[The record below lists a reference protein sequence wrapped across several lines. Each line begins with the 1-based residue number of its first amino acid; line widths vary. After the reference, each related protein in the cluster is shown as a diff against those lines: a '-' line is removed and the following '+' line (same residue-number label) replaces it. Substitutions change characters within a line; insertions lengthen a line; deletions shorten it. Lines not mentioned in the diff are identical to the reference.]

1 MFPSAYQ
8 KRFSVFSRPLMLV
21 MAAVS
26 MAVASQVMAQK
37 TNALAQ
43 APLFISENYPPLNLL
58 VMGRDH
64 KLYYEAYNDA
74 ADLDGDGALDVGY
87 DPKIDYFGYFHNRV
101 CYEHNGSM
109 FVPKSAAG
117 GSDGKQCNNA
127 WSGDFLNYLTTSRMD
142 AIRKVLYGGYRV
154 EDTPTRTV
162 LQTAYIP
169 QDSHSWGKAYDTNNS
184 PDNPTRDTYDISKYS
199 PLSAPAAG
207 KRHLFAVT
215 TMEQDG
221 APELR
226 VMPDTTFLLW
236 NWISK
241 EAPVARVTC
250 NHPTLRDAN
259 GWPKTVSCDPIT
271 RYTLKVE
278 VCSNS
283 NPALRDSESCKA
295 YPNNGGAPIYKPV
308 GILHDFGENNK
319 MYFGLLTGSYQKNTT
334 GGVLRKNIGKFTD
347 EVDPQT
353 GQFRT
358 NVEGLVRNINALKMT
373 DFIYNKANPDYIGGV
388 YQECGWKVD
397 GSIADG
403 NFDSSKCSMW
413 GNPIGEMMFE
423 GLRYFAGADNALLQY
438 MYGANSKD
446 SKLGFPAPPKW
457 QSPYKT
463 KAEGGGDFKYCAKP
477 VMTVLSDINP
487 SYDYHLPK
495 SRYANLSA
503 DAARLSSFDVSKETD
518 AIGTAEGLN
527 GKQFFIGQTTSSNAD
542 SAPTVKTV
550 NGLSWVRGLSP
561 EEPSKQGTYYSAGV
575 ARFGANNAV
584 AGDPSMPDGKGMNK
598 VMTYS
603 VAIASPLP
611 EIRFPVGNG
620 RFVTISPFAKS
631 IWGSGNLSPNGNFQP
646 TNQIV
651 EYFVTRIANTG
662 TGDRDSSVNGGRPY
676 AQFRINFED
685 VEQGAD
691 HDMDA
696 IALYTIAQQANGTV
710 KIDMKSEYASG
721 SIMQNMGYVISGTTK
736 DGTYLEIRDADTS
749 ESYSKLLPYR
759 LNTPPGEDP
768 GFCNKSPMPSKCR
781 DGLPLETTRT
791 FTPSGTGAGFLKG
804 PLWYAAKYGMPDRDP
819 ATVTGDP
826 NNYFL
831 VTNAGTL
838 KEQMTKAFNSILQTT
853 SSVTAVAVESKVPL
867 RPTGVAAE
875 ANLYRTEF
883 ESVDWSGDLIKEKS
897 NRSASGTSSR
907 ERVWSA
913 ADRLADR
920 TTDRKSY
927 FAGKDRVGKT
937 VLSEFD
943 WNNLS
948 LDEAWK
954 AALDKNSGGVVDNRG
969 ADRVSFLR
977 GSTPTGM
984 RERKKLESGKTNIL
998 GDIVNSSA
1006 LRIGAEGKGIGQYRA
1021 EAANALEGSKDSNS
1035 YGSFENGQAKVPEM
1049 VYIGANDGMLHAFN
1063 AITGE
1068 EVFAYIPSGVR
1079 NNLSVLTEPGYG
1091 KSGVEHR
1098 YFVDGT
1104 PVAADVYFRNG
1115 SGADT
1120 GWRKVLLGTLGA
1132 GGRQI
1137 FALDVTNPTMPKL
1150 LWEFGSDQEKGK
1162 NLGLMAEPVIARLND
1177 DGDKKGKWVALISA
1191 GYQGAESMAGKTSM
1205 FVLDI
1210 QTGEVLREF
1219 GLDSG
1224 VTSGLDP
1231 LGNGLSR
1238 LSAVDNNG
1246 DGKIDMVSAGDLLGD
1261 VWRIDMR
1268 SGKSN
1273 AWSAGLFYVAK
1284 DSSGNRQ
1291 PITAAPHVI
1300 HHPLGRGNIVVVAT
1314 GRYLTLEDK
1323 GDAQTQSI
1331 YGIWDRYSRGG
1342 TATPTPMPTA
1352 NKGRSHL
1359 QKQEFA
1365 DANLGNAPGAKVLT
1379 DNEVKWLKNGAQVS
1393 DNDDKVDQWGWYVD
1407 LTNIGERVVYDMTL
1421 YGRGLWLNSIY
1432 NDESDPC
1439 KPGLSGMLYA
1449 IDPEKGGKLDY
1460 QAIDITG
1467 NSIIDG
1473 DDSPEGKISSGWK
1486 WSGGKLTFGRGDV
1499 FSPDGSETKIASG
1512 VQKGR
1517 QSWRRQPEN
1526 R

>member
-8 KRFSVFSRPLMLV
+8 KRFSVYFRPLMLA
-21 MAAVS
+21 MAAASIV
-26 MAVASQVMAQK
+26 VASQAMAQK

-101 CYEHNGSM
+101 CYVHNGSM

-117 GSDGKQCNNA
+117 GSDGKQCSNA

-162 LQTAYIP
+162 LQAAYIP

-215 TMEQDG
+215 TMEENG
-221 APELR
+221 VPELR
-226 VMPDTTFLLW
+226 VMPNTTFLLW

-250 NHPTLRDAN
+250 NHPTRRAAN
-259 GWPKTVSCDPIT
+259 GWPETVSCDPIT
-271 RYTLKVE
+271 RYTLRVE
-278 VCSNS
+278 VCSSS

-295 YPNNGGAPIYKPV
+295 YPNNGGTPIYKPV

-319 MYFGLLTGSYQKNTT
+319 MYFGLLTGSYQNNTT

-373 DFIYNKANPDYIGGV
+373 DFVYNKAPDYIGGV
-388 YQECGWKVD
+388 YSECGWKVD

-423 GLRYFAGADNALLQY
+423 GLRYFAGADNALPQY

-487 SYDYHLPK
+487 SYDYHLPG

-503 DAARLSSFDVSKETD
+503 NAARLLNFDVSKETD

-527 GKQFFIGQTTSSNAD
+527 GKQFFIGQTTRTNAD
-542 SAPTVKTV
+542 SAPTVKTISS
-550 NGLSWVRGLSP
+550 GLSWVRGLSP
-561 EEPSKQGTYYSAGV
+561 EEPSKQGTYYAAGV
-575 ARFGANNAV
+575 ARFGADNAV
-584 AGDPSMPDGKGMNK
+584 AGDPSIPEGKGMNK

-611 EIRFPVGNG
+611 EIKFPVDSNG

-631 IWGSGNLSPNGNFQP
+631 IWGSGNLNPNGNFQP

-696 IALYTIAQQANGTV
+696 IALYTIALQADGTV
-710 KIDMKSEYASG
+710 KVDMVSEYASG
-721 SIMQNMGYVISGTTK
+721 SIIQNMGYVISGTTK

-759 LNTPPGEDP
+759 LNTPPGKDP
-768 GFCNKSPMPSKCR
+768 GYCNKPTMPSDCR
-781 DGLPLETTRT
+781 VALPLRASRV
-791 FTPSGTGAGFLKG
+791 FTPSSSGSAAGFLKG

-853 SSVTAVAVESKVPL
+853 SSVTAVAVESKVPQ
-867 RPTGVAAE
+867 PGAAAE

-883 ESVDWSGDLIKEKS
+883 ESAEWSGDLIKEKS
-897 NRSASGTSSR
+897 KHSTGGTSSR

-913 ADRLADR
+913 ADRLANR
-920 TTDRKSY
+920 TTSRKIY
-927 FAGKDRVGKT
+927 FASKGTLAD
-937 VLSEFD
+937 FN

-948 LDEAWK
+948 SDEAWK
-954 AALDKNSGGVVDNRG
+954 AALDKSSGGVVDNRG

-984 RERKKLESGKTNIL
+984 RERKKLESGKTNVL

-1006 LRIGAEGKGIGQYRA
+1006 LRIGADGKGVGRYRA
-1021 EAANALEGSKDSNS
+1021 EAANALEGTTS
-1035 YGSFENGQAKVPEM
+1035 YGSFENDQAKVPEM
-1049 VYIGANDGMLHAFN
+1049 VYVGANDGMLHAFD
-1063 AITGE
+1063 AVSGD
-1068 EVFAYIPSGVR
+1068 EVFAYVPSGVR
-1079 NNLSVLTEPGYG
+1079 NNLSALTEPGYG

-1115 SGADT
+1115 SGAGT
-1120 GWRKVLLGTLGA
+1120 GWRKVLLGTLGG
-1132 GGRQI
+1132 GGRQV
-1137 FALDVTNPTMPKL
+1137 FALDVTNPTTPKL
-1150 LWEFGSDQEKGK
+1150 LWEFGSDRDDD
-1162 NLGLMAEPVIARLND
+1162 LGLMAVPVIARLND
-1177 DGDKKGKWVALISA
+1177 DGANKGKWVALISA
-1191 GYQGAESMAGKTSM
+1191 GYQGAKSRSGKTSM

-1210 QTGEVLREF
+1210 QTGDVLREF
-1219 GLDSG
+1219 ELNSG
-1224 VTSGLDP
+1224 VESGLDP

-1246 DGKIDMVSAGDLLGD
+1246 DGKIDMVYAGDLLGD

-1268 SGKSN
+1268 SGKSS

-1284 DSSGNRQ
+1284 DGSGNRQ

-1300 HHPLGRGNIVVVAT
+1300 HHPLGQGNIVGVAT

-1342 TATPTPMPTA
+1342 KAAPNPMPTA

-1359 QKQEFA
+1359 QQQKFT
-1365 DANLGNAPGAKVLT
+1365 DAKLGNLPGAVVLT
-1379 DNEVKWLKNGAQVS
+1379 DNKVEWLKNDAQGA
-1393 DNDDKVDQWGWYVD
+1393 DNDDNVKQWGWYVD
-1407 LTNIGERVVYDMTL
+1407 LTHVGERVVYDMTL
-1421 YGRGLWLNSIY
+1421 YGRGLWVTSIY

-1449 IDPEKGGKLDY
+1449 IDPESGGKLDY
-1460 QAIDITG
+1460 QAFVLTG
-1467 NSIIDG
+1467 VDTGGAIVSGKKTDPAG
-1473 DDSPEGKISSGWK
+1473 DPSYA
-1486 WSGGKLTFGRGDV
+1486 GGRRYA
-1499 FSPDGSETKIASG
+1499 PDGSDELIASG

-1526 R
+1526 RSSGI